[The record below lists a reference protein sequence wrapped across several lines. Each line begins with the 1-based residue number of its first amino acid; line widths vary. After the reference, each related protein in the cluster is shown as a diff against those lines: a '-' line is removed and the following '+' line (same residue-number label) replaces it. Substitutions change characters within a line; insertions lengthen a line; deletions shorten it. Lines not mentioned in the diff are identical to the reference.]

1 MAKTPYNPPASRYR
15 EEELKDVYWTDR
27 LTPNWNNK
35 INKISDT
42 GFLNGNGYFKGGSY
56 DPENRC
62 AFSYESVVQEDTR
75 VLTLLTPPD
84 QITWKYS
91 LRTKVIDTYGGQ
103 VVQILGVQIDDFN
116 LSGQIPTGAW
126 GKSQASPS
134 GEIVDNLDNL
144 EEDAYYPD
152 SNGSKLKNSSSAVKN
167 GLVHV
172 ANFFRDFFTEK
183 TQYEYSVKNM
193 FFHYP
198 HYDWKIPI
206 IPLQFPQVK
215 IANTEIFPQ
224 WQLQCSVVEHLA
236 SHWIGQVATSKP
248 LKAKFDEDI
257 QYGIGFTKFI
267 KWSEMIGSPEDLL
280 NESWVSDQA
289 KDLGESY
296 KNFVE
301 NFDPSDPDVLS
312 NAGFSYPPD
321 MLQNIKETTDSA
333 ILDARLG
340 VRTS

>member
-1 MAKTPYNPPASRYR
+1 MAKTPFNPPSSTVHSQK
-15 EEELKDVYWTDR
+15 LKDVYWTDQ
-27 LTPNWNNK
+27 LTPNWDD
-35 INKISDT
+35 NKISGT
-42 GFLNGNGYFKGGSY
+42 GFLNGDGYFEGGSY
-56 DPENRC
+56 DPRNRC
-62 AFSYESVVQEDTR
+62 AFSYDSIQGDTK
-75 VLTLLTPPD
+75 VLTLLIPPD

-134 GEIVDNLDNL
+134 SEIIDNL
-144 EEDAYYPD
+144 EPYAYYPD
-152 SNGSKLKNSSSAVKN
+152 SSGSKLKNSSYAVKN

-183 TQYEYSVKNM
+183 TQYSYSVKNM
-193 FFHYP
+193 LFQYP
-198 HYDWKIPI
+198 HYGWNIPI

-236 SHWIGQVATSKP
+236 GHWIGQLSRSHPINK
-248 LKAKFDEDI
+248 KFEEDI
-257 QYGIGFTKFI
+257 EYGVGFTKFI

-289 KDLGESY
+289 KNVGESY
-296 KNFVE
+296 KNFFE

-321 MLQNIKETTDSA
+321 LLDNIKEATDSA
-333 ILDARLG
+333 IIDARLG